1 MGCEMAEESDKLIRP
16 IRNASAPG
24 TLAALC
30 LAALR
35 IGGDVL
41 HALKFGLLA
50 GAILFLLSA
59 FFMFFY
65 SIYPTRKTLWTGTAV
80 TFLFGLLSLV
90 SSAVAML
97 FII

>member
-1 MGCEMAEESDKLIRP
+1 MADEFDKLIRP

-30 LAALR
+30 LAALK
-35 IGGDVL
+35 IGGDV
-41 HALKFGLLA
+41 HQALKFGLLA

-59 FFMFFY
+59 FFIFFY

>member
-1 MGCEMAEESDKLIRP
+1 MMAEEFDKLIRP

-30 LAALR
+30 LTALKV
-35 IGGDVL
+35 GGDFP
-41 HALKFGLLA
+41 HALKLGLLA
-50 GAILFLLSA
+50 GAIMFLLSA
-59 FFMFFY
+59 FFIFSY
-65 SIYPTRKTLWTGTAV
+65 SIYPTKKTLWTGTAV

-97 FII
+97 FIL